1 MEREWTSDLTE
12 KLRRGVTDIGA
23 TLVEKGK
30 KLYET
35 GKDDKEIYERIKH
48 ARADAKER
56 MEHSAAAYEDT

>member
-30 KLYET
+30 KVYET
-35 GKDDKEIYERIKH
+35 GKDDKEI
-48 ARADAKER
+48 
-56 MEHSAAAYEDT
+56 